1 MSIRTLVLRI
11 ITKSVVVAAS
21 AGCVLVI
28 STLPDALNSTALAQQ
43 ADERENIVC
52 DADYDGVD
60 SVACGGDD
68 CDDNDPNR
76 YPGNIEVCNEGRDE
90 DCDMTTG
97 GNSDS
102 DGDGFA
108 DWTCY

>member
-1 MSIRTLVLRI
+1 MPIRTLIFRI
-11 ITKSVVVAAS
+11 VTKSFIVAAS
-21 AGCVLVI
+21 AGCVLLL
-28 STLPDALNSTALAQQ
+28 STLPEAVSTAAFAQD
-43 ADERENIVC
+43 ANERENIVC
-52 DADYDGVD
+52 DADGDGVD